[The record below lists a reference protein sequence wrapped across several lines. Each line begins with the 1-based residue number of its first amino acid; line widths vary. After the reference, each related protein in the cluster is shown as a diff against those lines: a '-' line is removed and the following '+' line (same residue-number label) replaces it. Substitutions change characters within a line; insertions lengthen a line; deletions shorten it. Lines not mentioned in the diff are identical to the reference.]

1 MKAKGQPSNRGRKK
15 SRLAAPPIIRTGDID
30 NAVLA
35 LGEARAVRQDL
46 HFLVDT
52 VKALKGSI
60 DKLRDDQSLAN
71 AEITRGLRSLMSTM
85 VRVDEHER
93 RLDKLEHINGV
104 NKAADAPQSDR
115 SGR

>member
-1 MKAKGQPSNRGRKK
+1 MRGQPSRGRTVKAK
-15 SRLAAPPIIRTGDID
+15 SRLDGPAVARTGDID

-46 HFLVDT
+46 RFVVDT
-52 VKALKGSI
+52 MKELKGSI

-93 RLDKLEHINGV
+93 RLDRLEHINGV
-104 NKAADAPQSDR
+104 NKVADAPKSDR
-115 SGR
+115 SRR